1 MKLLTEIKTQR
12 KNLFKNFFLV
22 VLLSTGISMVAN
34 ALTKDSEVL
43 VVIVP
48 GIVCVL
54 FVAVCYI
61 KEFMGYSSCETMVE
75 SVLSVDKDKKIV
87 EIDRYPF
94 GEDMYRTVSSVLSE
108 NKAYKRLWEEAFEG
122 GACNKNK
129 GRDFVKEFIE
139 YQFVDWISLRLNSY
153 FSNIDECVIDTIS
166 REQIPDVLIKN
177 RVIELISKPFEERE
191 KFQDFMKDK
200 DPGSGEIVYAGG
212 EDGVFFDKLEL
223 ELPRNS
229 KVCRENDKL
238 VIKNRIFDIRFE
250 SEFLGFSTVLPRYF
264 VHFYMNRSIE
274 DTHNFK
280 IKLKLSIK
288 LKPLFL
294 IYLKDW
300 KYLGWIDQLEAKFV
314 EYFSFDEFI
323 KRIGYEQAAT
333 NHILFVNGMLR
344 KKEKDMPSKFKD
356 IRIEK
361 VETEENKS

>member
-1 MKLLTEIKTQR
+1 MKLLSEIRAQR

-22 VLLSTGISMVAN
+22 ALLSTGISLVAN
-34 ALTKDSEVL
+34 ALTKDSEGL
-43 VVIVP
+43 AVIFP

-54 FVAVCYI
+54 FVALCYI
-61 KEFMGYSSCETMVE
+61 KEFMGYSSCEAMVE
-75 SVLSVDKDKKIV
+75 SVLSVDKEKKIIN
-87 EIDRYPF
+87 IDRYPF

-122 GACNKNK
+122 GVCNKNK

-153 FSNIDECVIDTIS
+153 FSTIDKCVVETIS

-177 RVIELISKPFEERE
+177 RVIELISKPFDERE
-191 KFQDFMKDK
+191 KFQNFIKDK
-200 DPGSGEIVYAGG
+200 ESDCGEIVYAGG

-229 KVCRENDKL
+229 KICREKDKL

-264 VHFYMNRSIE
+264 EHLYMNRSME
-274 DTHNFK
+274 EANNYK
-280 IKLKLSIK
+280 INLRLSIK
-288 LKPLFL
+288 IKPFFL

-300 KYLGWIDQLEAKFV
+300 KYLGWIDQLGTKFV

-323 KRIGYEQAAT
+323 KMIGYEQAVT
-333 NHILFVNGMLR
+333 DHILFVNGMHR
-344 KKEKDMPSKFKD
+344 KKEKDMTSKFND
-356 IRIEK
+356 IRIVK
-361 VETEENKS
+361 VESEDNKS